1 MSFAQVYTRSV
12 VGLHAPAVIIEV
24 HLSQGLPALTIV
36 GLPEAAVR
44 ESKDRVRSAILN
56 SGFQFPN
63 RRLTINLAPADLP
76 KDGARLDLPIA
87 IGILAASDQLDPEVL
102 SGFEF
107 IGELA
112 LNGEL
117 RQVTGSLA
125 VARAIKAEDL
135 VQKKQQRQNTET
147 LLNKDTLPK
156 RQLSEKQ
163 PSSTDLLNKLTE
175 EPLTEPQQ
183 SRQLIVPKANGA
195 EASRVEGIEVLAAQ
209 NLKAVC
215 DHLQALAY
223 PSEQI
228 EQLQV
233 VAPTPAQQHAG
244 YKVDLADVKGQH
256 HARRALEIA
265 AAGGHSLL
273 FTGPPGSGKT
283 LMASRLPTILP
294 DLSAEDALEVASTYS
309 VADSDYDY
317 GTRPFRQVHHTI
329 SAVALVG
336 GGSRP
341 KPGEITLANKGVL
354 FLDELPEF
362 ERAVLEVLR
371 QPLEAKQ
378 ITISRANSQMTFPA
392 NFQLVAA
399 MNPCPCGYDGDASGR
414 CRCRPEQIKR
424 YQDKLSGP
432 LLDRI
437 DLHIT
442 VPALPIADLQNAQAG
457 ESSEQVRLRVA
468 AAHQRQ
474 LQRQQKVNNQLSP
487 SEIDDYVPLGEGEQQ
502 LLQLAQQRLNL
513 SARGYHRVLRVAR
526 TIADLADSDG
536 VTSIHI
542 SEALSYRSK

>member
-12 VGLHAPAVIIEV
+12 VGLHAPKVIIEV

-87 IGILAASDQLDPEVL
+87 IGILAASGQLEPEVL
-102 SGFEF
+102 SKFEF

-125 VARAIKAEDL
+125 VARAIKAEGL
-135 VQKKQQRQNTET
+135 ASK
-147 LLNKDTLPK
+147 
-156 RQLSEKQ
+156 LSQ
-163 PSSTDLLNKLTE
+163 TP
-175 EPLTEPQQ
+175 
-183 SRQLIVPKANGA
+183 QLIVPVDNGG
-195 EASRVEGIEVLAAQ
+195 EASRVDGVTVLAAQ
-209 NLKAVC
+209 SLKAVC
-215 DHLQALAY
+215 DHLQSLTD
-223 PSEQI
+223 PSAIYDCLE
-228 EQLQV
+228 V
-233 VAPTPAQQHAG
+233 VQPRPAPQHVG
-244 YKVDLADVKGQH
+244 YQVDLADVKGQH

-294 DLSAEDALEVASTYS
+294 DLSDEDALEVASTYS

-362 ERAVLEVLR
+362 DRSVLEVLR

-399 MNPCPCGYDGDASGR
+399 MNPCPCGYDGDTSGR

-457 ESSEQVRLRVA
+457 ETSKQVRTRVA
-468 AAHQRQ
+468 TAHQQQ
-474 LQRQQKVNNQLSP
+474 LKRQQKVNNELSP
-487 SEIDDYVPLGEGEQQ
+487 SEIDQYIELGDSEKQ

-526 TIADLADSDG
+526 TIADLANSTDINSAH
-536 VTSIHI
+536 V
-542 SEALSYRSK
+542 SEALSYRSKA

>member
-12 VGLHAPAVIIEV
+12 VGLHAPQVIIEV

-36 GLPEAAVR
+36 GLPAAAVR

-87 IGILAASDQLDPEVL
+87 IGILAASGQLEPEVL

-117 RQVTGSLA
+117 RQVSGSLA
-125 VARAIKAEDL
+125 VARAMKAESL
-135 VQKKQQRQNTET
+135 VAKSAIADEQA
-147 LLNKDTLPK
+147 P
-156 RQLSEKQ
+156 RQLRQ
-163 PSSTDLLNKLTE
+163 L
-175 EPLTEPQQ
+175 
-183 SRQLIVPKANGA
+183 RQLIVPIDNGA
-195 EASRVEGIEVLAAQ
+195 EASRVEGVEILGAQ
-209 NLKAVC
+209 SLKAVC
-215 DHLQALAY
+215 DHLQSLAD
-223 PSEQI
+223 PSVTTERLEI
-228 EQLQV
+228 V
-233 VAPTPAQQHAG
+233 TPSPAQQHIG
-244 YKVDLADVKGQH
+244 YQVDLADVKGQH

-294 DLSAEDALEVASTYS
+294 DLSDEDALEVASTYS

-362 ERAVLEVLR
+362 DRTVLEVLR

-378 ITISRANSQMTFPA
+378 ITISRANSQLTFPA

-399 MNPCPCGYDGDASGR
+399 MNPCPCGYDGDGSGR

-457 ESSEQVRLRVA
+457 ETSAQVRIRVA
-468 AAHQRQ
+468 AAHKQQLKRQ
-474 LQRQQKVNNQLSP
+474 KKLNNELSP
-487 SEIDDYVPLGEGEQQ
+487 SEIDKYIQLGAGEQQ

-526 TIADLADSDG
+526 TIADLADSTDI
-536 VTSIHI
+536 TSAHV

>member
-12 VGLHAPAVIIEV
+12 VGLHAPQVIIEV

-87 IGILAASDQLDPEVL
+87 IGILAASDQLEPDVL
-102 SGFEF
+102 SAFEF

-125 VARAIKAEDL
+125 VARAIKAEVL
-135 VQKKQQRQNTET
+135 ELK
-147 LLNKDTLPK
+147 
-156 RQLSEKQ
+156 SE
-163 PSSTDLLNKLTE
+163 
-175 EPLTEPQQ
+175 QQ
-183 SRQLIVPKANGA
+183 SRQLIVPANNGA
-195 EASRVEGIEVLAAQ
+195 EASRVEGVTILAAQ
-209 NLKAVC
+209 SLKAVC
-215 DHLQALAY
+215 DHLQSLADLNATDRRLDIVP
-223 PSEQI
+223 PSP
-228 EQLQV
+228 
-233 VAPTPAQQHAG
+233 APQHAS
-244 YKVDLADVKGQH
+244 YQVDLADVKGQH

-362 ERAVLEVLR
+362 DRSVLEVLR

-442 VPALPIADLQNAQAG
+442 VPALPIADLQNSSAG
-457 ESSEQVRLRVA
+457 ETSEKVRSRVST
-468 AAHQRQ
+468 AHKQQ
-474 LQRQQKVNNQLSP
+474 LKRQQKVNNELSP
-487 SEIDDYVPLGEGEQQ
+487 SEIDEYVQLGEGEQQ

-526 TIADLADSDG
+526 TIADLADSLDI
-536 VTSIHI
+536 TSAHV

>member
-12 VGLHAPAVIIEV
+12 VGLHAPQVIIEV

-36 GLPEAAVR
+36 GLPAAAVR

-87 IGILAASDQLDPEVL
+87 IGILAASGQLEPEVL

-117 RQVTGSLA
+117 RQVSGSLA
-125 VARAIKAEDL
+125 VTRAIKAESIVVKTATADEQAPHQL
-135 VQKKQQRQNTET
+135 
-147 LLNKDTLPK
+147 
-156 RQLSEKQ
+156 RQL
-163 PSSTDLLNKLTE
+163 
-175 EPLTEPQQ
+175 
-183 SRQLIVPKANGA
+183 RQLIVPIDNGA
-195 EASRVEGIEVLAAQ
+195 EASRVDGVEILGAQ
-209 NLKAVC
+209 SLKAVC
-215 DHLQALAY
+215 GHLQSLADLSVTTERLEIVT
-223 PSEQI
+223 PG
-228 EQLQV
+228 
-233 VAPTPAQQHAG
+233 PAQQHAG

-294 DLSAEDALEVASTYS
+294 DLSDEDALEVASTYS

-362 ERAVLEVLR
+362 ERSVLEVLR

-457 ESSEQVRLRVA
+457 ETSEQVRTRVS
-468 AAHQRQ
+468 AAHKRQ
-474 LQRQQKVNNQLSP
+474 LIRQKKVNNELSP
-487 SEIDDYVPLGEGEQQ
+487 SEIDKYIQLGEAEQQ

-526 TIADLADSDG
+526 TIADLADSIDI
-536 VTSIHI
+536 TSVHV

>member
-12 VGLHAPAVIIEV
+12 VGLHAPKVIIEV

-87 IGILAASDQLDPEVL
+87 IGILAASGQIEPEGL
-102 SGFEF
+102 SAFEF

-117 RQVTGSLA
+117 RQVSGSLA
-125 VARAIKAEDL
+125 VARAIKAEGVTARLGQMTTTADPKGGA
-135 VQKKQQRQNTET
+135 QK
-147 LLNKDTLPK
+147 LP
-156 RQLSEKQ
+156 
-163 PSSTDLLNKLTE
+163 
-175 EPLTEPQQ
+175 
-183 SRQLIVPKANGA
+183 QLIVPMDNGA
-195 EASRVEGIEVLAAQ
+195 EASRVEGVNVLAAESLQ
-209 NLKAVC
+209 AVC
-215 DHLQALAY
+215 EHLQSLTD
-223 PSEQI
+223 PSATSQRLPI
-228 EQLQV
+228 V
-233 VAPTPAQQHAG
+233 TPSTVQRHVG
-244 YKVDLADVKGQH
+244 YQVDLADVKGQH

-294 DLSAEDALEVASTYS
+294 DLSDEEALEVASTYS

-341 KPGEITLANKGVL
+341 KPGEITLADKGVL

-362 ERAVLEVLR
+362 DRTVLEVLR

-392 NFQLVAA
+392 SFQLVAA
-399 MNPCPCGYDGDASGR
+399 MNPCPCGYDGDGSGR

-442 VPALPIADLQNAQAG
+442 VPALPIADLQSAQTG
-457 ESSEQVRLRVA
+457 ETSAQVRERVA

-474 LQRQQKVNNQLSP
+474 ITRQHKVNNALSP
-487 SEIDDYVPLGEGEQQ
+487 SEIDKYVPLGEGEQQ

-526 TIADLADSDG
+526 TIADLAASQD
-536 VTSIHI
+536 VTSAHL
-542 SEALSYRSK
+542 SEALSYRGKA

>member
-12 VGLHAPAVIIEV
+12 VGLHAPKVIIEV

-87 IGILAASDQLDPEVL
+87 IGILAASGQLEPEVL

-112 LNGEL
+112 LNGNL

-125 VARAIKAEDL
+125 VARAIKAEAL
-135 VQKKQQRQNTET
+135 AAQAVQASKIN
-147 LLNKDTLPK
+147 DP
-156 RQLSEKQ
+156 QLSEPRQ
-163 PSSTDLLNKLTE
+163 TV
-175 EPLTEPQQ
+175 
-183 SRQLIVPKANGA
+183 QLIVPIDNGA
-195 EASRVEGIEVLAAQ
+195 EASRVEGVGILGAQ
-209 NLKAVC
+209 SLKAVC
-215 DHLQALAY
+215 DHLQALTDPSGAY
-223 PSEQI
+223 ESLEAVLPS
-228 EQLQV
+228 
-233 VAPTPAQQHAG
+233 ATPQHVG

-294 DLSAEDALEVASTYS
+294 DLSDEDALEVASTYS

-362 ERAVLEVLR
+362 DRTVLEVLR

-399 MNPCPCGYDGDASGR
+399 MNPCPCGYDGDGSGR

-442 VPALPIADLQNAQAG
+442 VPALPIADLQNSQAG
-457 ESSEQVRLRVA
+457 EASEQVRTRVA
-468 AAHQRQ
+468 EAHERQ
-474 LQRQQKVNNQLSP
+474 LSRQKKVNNELSP
-487 SEIDDYVPLGEGEQQ
+487 SELDQFIKLGEAEQQ
-502 LLQLAQQRLNL
+502 LLQMAQQRLNL

-526 TIADLADSDG
+526 TIADLAASNDI
-536 VTSIHI
+536 TSAHV

>member
-12 VGLHAPAVIIEV
+12 VGLHAPEVIIEV

-102 SGFEF
+102 AGFEF

-117 RQVTGSLA
+117 RQVSGSLA
-125 VARAIKAEDL
+125 VARAMKAEVL
-135 VQKKQQRQNTET
+135 AAQT
-147 LLNKDTLPK
+147 LKGDEQAILA
-156 RQLSEKQ
+156 
-163 PSSTDLLNKLTE
+163 
-175 EPLTEPQQ
+175 
-183 SRQLIVPKANGA
+183 SRQLIVPTVNGA
-195 EASRVEGIEVLAAQ
+195 EASRVDGITVLAAS

-215 DHLQALAY
+215 NHLQSLTDSSLFDDRLTAVE
-223 PSEQI
+223 PS
-228 EQLQV
+228 
-233 VAPTPAQQHAG
+233 PTQQRIG
-244 YKVDLADVKGQH
+244 YQVDLADVKGQH

-362 ERAVLEVLR
+362 DRTVLEVLR

-399 MNPCPCGYDGDASGR
+399 MNPCPCGYDGDGSGR

-457 ESSEQVRLRVA
+457 ETSEQVRIRVS
-468 AAHQRQ
+468 AAHRCQMNRQ
-474 LQRQQKVNNQLSP
+474 KKVNNELSP
-487 SEIDDYVPLGEGEQQ
+487 SEIDKYIQLGEGEQQ

-526 TIADLADSDG
+526 TIADLADSADI
-536 VTSIHI
+536 TSVHV

>member
-12 VGLHAPAVIIEV
+12 VGLHAPEVIIEV

-87 IGILAASDQLDPEVL
+87 IGILAASDQLDPTVL
-102 SGFEF
+102 AGFEF

-117 RQVTGSLA
+117 RQVSGSLA
-125 VARAIKAEDL
+125 VARAMKAEVL
-135 VQKKQQRQNTET
+135 ASQ
-147 LLNKDTLPK
+147 LLKDDE
-156 RQLSEKQ
+156 QLLS
-163 PSSTDLLNKLTE
+163 P
-175 EPLTEPQQ
+175 
-183 SRQLIVPKANGA
+183 SRQLIVPIINGA
-195 EASRVEGIEVLAAQ
+195 EASRVDGITVLAAS

-215 DHLQALAY
+215 NHLQSLTDSSLLDERLAAVE
-223 PSEQI
+223 PS
-228 EQLQV
+228 
-233 VAPTPAQQHAG
+233 PTPQHIG
-244 YKVDLADVKGQH
+244 YQVDLADVKGQH

-362 ERAVLEVLR
+362 DRTVLEVLR

-399 MNPCPCGYDGDASGR
+399 MNPCPCGYDGDGSGR

-457 ESSEQVRLRVA
+457 ETSEQVRTRVSA
-468 AAHQRQ
+468 AYNRQ
-474 LQRQQKVNNQLSP
+474 LIRQQKVNNELSP
-487 SEIDDYVPLGEGEQQ
+487 SEIDKYIQLGEGEQQ

-526 TIADLADSDG
+526 TIADLADSADI
-536 VTSIHI
+536 TSAHV

>member
-12 VGLHAPAVIIEV
+12 VGLHAPQVIIEV

-36 GLPEAAVR
+36 GLPAAAVR
-44 ESKDRVRSAILN
+44 ESKDRVRSAIIN

-87 IGILAASDQLDPEVL
+87 IGILAASGQLEPETL
-102 SGFEF
+102 SRFEF

-117 RQVTGSLA
+117 RQVSGSLA
-125 VARAIKAEDL
+125 VARAIKAEML
-135 VQKKQQRQNTET
+135 AACKNTEQ
-147 LLNKDTLPK
+147 D
-156 RQLSEKQ
+156 
-163 PSSTDLLNKLTE
+163 SSL
-175 EPLTEPQQ
+175 
-183 SRQLIVPKANGA
+183 RQLIVPCDNGA
-195 EASRVEGIEVLAAQ
+195 EASRVDGVTILAAQ

-215 DHLQALAY
+215 NHLQSLAD
-223 PSEQI
+223 SSLIDERL
-228 EQLQV
+228 EV
-233 VAPTPAQQHAG
+233 VQATAVQSKVA

-265 AAGGHSLL
+265 AAGGHSIL

-294 DLSAEDALEVASTYS
+294 DLSDEDALEVASTYS

-341 KPGEITLANKGVL
+341 KPGEITLANKGIL

-362 ERAVLEVLR
+362 DRTVLEVLR

-378 ITISRANSQMTFPA
+378 ITISRANSQLTFPA

-399 MNPCPCGYDGDASGR
+399 MNPCPCGYDGDGSGR

-457 ESSEQVRLRVA
+457 ETSEQVRTRVA
-468 AAHQRQ
+468 AAHQQQLERQ
-474 LQRQQKVNNQLSP
+474 KKVNNELSP
-487 SEIDDYVPLGEGEQQ
+487 SEIDKYIHLGAGEQQ

-526 TIADLADSDG
+526 TIADLADSEG
-536 VTSIHI
+536 ITSAHV

>member
-1 MSFAQVYTRSV
+1 MSFAQIYTRSV
-12 VGLHAPAVIIEV
+12 VGLHAPKVIIEV

-87 IGILAASDQLDPEVL
+87 IGILAASGQLEPEVL

-125 VARAIKAEDL
+125 VARAIKAEGL
-135 VQKKQQRQNTET
+135 AST
-147 LLNKDTLPK
+147 LSKTLSK
-156 RQLSEKQ
+156 ASDSVKNEQHVTL
-163 PSSTDLLNKLTE
+163 
-175 EPLTEPQQ
+175 Q
-183 SRQLIVPKANGA
+183 SAPQLIVPIDNGR
-195 EASRVEGIEVLAAQ
+195 EASRVDGVTILAAKS
-209 NLKAVC
+209 LKAVC
-215 DHLQALAY
+215 NHLQSLAD
-223 PSEQI
+223 PSGSYDCLE
-228 EQLQV
+228 V
-233 VAPTPAQQHAG
+233 VTPSPAPQHVG
-244 YKVDLADVKGQH
+244 YQVDLADVKGQH

-294 DLSAEDALEVASTYS
+294 DLSDEDALEVASTYS

-362 ERAVLEVLR
+362 DRSVLEVLR

-399 MNPCPCGYDGDASGR
+399 MNPCPCGYDGDTSGR

-442 VPALPIADLQNAQAG
+442 VPALPIADLQSAQAG
-457 ESSEQVRLRVA
+457 ETSKQVRERVA
-468 AAHQRQ
+468 AAHQHQ
-474 LQRQQKVNNQLSP
+474 LKRQQKVNNELSP
-487 SEIDDYVPLGEGEQQ
+487 SEIDEYIKLGDSEKQ

-526 TIADLADSDG
+526 TIADLANSTDINSAH
-536 VTSIHI
+536 V
-542 SEALSYRSK
+542 SEALSYRSKE

>member
-12 VGLHAPAVIIEV
+12 VGLHAPQVIIEV

-36 GLPEAAVR
+36 GLPAAAVR

-87 IGILAASDQLDPEVL
+87 IGILAASGQLEPEVL

-117 RQVTGSLA
+117 RQVSGSLA
-125 VARAIKAEDL
+125 VARAIKAESL
-135 VQKKQQRQNTET
+135 VVKSATADEQAPR
-147 LLNKDTLPK
+147 
-156 RQLSEKQ
+156 
-163 PSSTDLLNKLTE
+163 
-175 EPLTEPQQ
+175 Q
-183 SRQLIVPKANGA
+183 SRQLIVPIDNSA
-195 EASRVEGIEVLAAQ
+195 EASRVDGVEILGAQ
-209 NLKAVC
+209 SLKAVC
-215 DHLQALAY
+215 DHLQSLAD
-223 PSEQI
+223 SSLTAERLEI
-228 EQLQV
+228 
-233 VAPTPAQQHAG
+233 VAPSPAQQHTG

-294 DLSAEDALEVASTYS
+294 DLSDEDALEVASTYS

-362 ERAVLEVLR
+362 ERSVLEVLR

-457 ESSEQVRLRVA
+457 ETSEQVRVRVA

-474 LQRQQKVNNQLSP
+474 MSRQKKVNNELSP
-487 SEIDDYVPLGEGEQQ
+487 SEIDKYIQLGEAEQQ
-502 LLQLAQQRLNL
+502 ILQLAQQRLNL

-526 TIADLADSDG
+526 TIADLADSIDI
-536 VTSIHI
+536 TSVHV

>member
-12 VGLHAPAVIIEV
+12 VGLHAPQVIIEV

-36 GLPEAAVR
+36 GLPAAAVR
-44 ESKDRVRSAILN
+44 ESKDRVRSAIIN

-87 IGILAASDQLDPEVL
+87 IGILAASGQLEPETL

-117 RQVTGSLA
+117 RQVSGSLA
-125 VARAIKAEDL
+125 VARAMKAEML
-135 VQKKQQRQNTET
+135 AACKNTEQ
-147 LLNKDTLPK
+147 D
-156 RQLSEKQ
+156 
-163 PSSTDLLNKLTE
+163 SSL
-175 EPLTEPQQ
+175 
-183 SRQLIVPKANGA
+183 RQLIVPCDNGA
-195 EASRVEGIEVLAAQ
+195 EASRVDGVTILAAQ

-215 DHLQALAY
+215 NHLQSLAD
-223 PSEQI
+223 SSLIDERL
-228 EQLQV
+228 EV
-233 VAPTPAQQHAG
+233 VQPNAAQSKVA

-265 AAGGHSLL
+265 AAGGHSIL

-294 DLSAEDALEVASTYS
+294 DLSDEDALEVASTYS

-362 ERAVLEVLR
+362 DRTVLEVLR

-378 ITISRANSQMTFPA
+378 ITISRANSQLTFPA

-399 MNPCPCGYDGDASGR
+399 MNPCPCGYDGDGSGR

-457 ESSEQVRLRVA
+457 ETSEQVRTRVA
-468 AAHQRQ
+468 AAHQQQLERQ
-474 LQRQQKVNNQLSP
+474 KKVNNELSP
-487 SEIDDYVPLGEGEQQ
+487 SEIDKYIHLGAGEQQ

-526 TIADLADSDG
+526 TIADLADSEG
-536 VTSIHI
+536 ITSAHV

>member
-12 VGLHAPAVIIEV
+12 VGLHAPQVIIEV

-36 GLPEAAVR
+36 GLPAAAVR

-87 IGILAASDQLDPEVL
+87 IGILAASGQLEPEAL
-102 SGFEF
+102 SRFEF

-117 RQVTGSLA
+117 RQVSGSLA
-125 VARAIKAEDL
+125 VARAIKAEML
-135 VQKKQQRQNTET
+135 AACKNTEQ
-147 LLNKDTLPK
+147 D
-156 RQLSEKQ
+156 
-163 PSSTDLLNKLTE
+163 SSL
-175 EPLTEPQQ
+175 
-183 SRQLIVPKANGA
+183 RQLIVPCDNGA
-195 EASRVEGIEVLAAQ
+195 EASRVDGVTILAAQ

-215 DHLQALAY
+215 NHLQSLAD
-223 PSEQI
+223 SSLIDERL
-228 EQLQV
+228 EV
-233 VAPTPAQQHAG
+233 VQATAVQSKVA

-265 AAGGHSLL
+265 AAGGHSIL

-294 DLSAEDALEVASTYS
+294 DLSDEDALEVASTYS

-341 KPGEITLANKGVL
+341 KPGEITLANKGIL

-362 ERAVLEVLR
+362 DRTVLEVLR

-378 ITISRANSQMTFPA
+378 ITISRANSQLTFPA

-399 MNPCPCGYDGDASGR
+399 MNPCPCGYDGDGSGR

-457 ESSEQVRLRVA
+457 ETSEQVRTRVA
-468 AAHQRQ
+468 AAHQQQLERQ
-474 LQRQQKVNNQLSP
+474 KKVNNELSP
-487 SEIDDYVPLGEGEQQ
+487 SEIDKYIHLGAGEQQ

-526 TIADLADSDG
+526 TIADLADSEG
-536 VTSIHI
+536 ITSAHV

>member
-12 VGLHAPAVIIEV
+12 VGLHAPQVIIEV

-87 IGILAASDQLDPEVL
+87 IGILAASDQLEPEVL
-102 SGFEF
+102 SAFEF

-125 VARAIKAEDL
+125 VARAIKAEAL
-135 VQKKQQRQNTET
+135 ALKSGPE
-147 LLNKDTLPK
+147 
-156 RQLSEKQ
+156 
-163 PSSTDLLNKLTE
+163 
-175 EPLTEPQQ
+175 
-183 SRQLIVPKANGA
+183 SRQLIVPADNGA
-195 EASRVEGIEVLAAQ
+195 EASRVEGVTILAAQ
-209 NLKAVC
+209 SLKAVC
-215 DHLQALAY
+215 DHLQSLAEPNATDGRLDIVP
-223 PSEQI
+223 PSP
-228 EQLQV
+228 
-233 VAPTPAQQHAG
+233 APQNASYQ
-244 YKVDLADVKGQH
+244 VDLADVKGQH

-362 ERAVLEVLR
+362 DRSVLEVLR

-442 VPALPIADLQNAQAG
+442 VPALPIADLQNSVAG
-457 ESSEQVRLRVA
+457 ETSEKVRSRVS
-468 AAHQRQ
+468 AAHKRQ
-474 LQRQQKVNNQLSP
+474 LKRQQKVNNELSP
-487 SEIDDYVPLGEGEQQ
+487 SEIDEYVQLGEGEQQ

-526 TIADLADSDG
+526 TIADLAESLDI
-536 VTSIHI
+536 TSAHV

>member
-12 VGLHAPAVIIEV
+12 VGLHAPQVIIEV

-125 VARAIKAEDL
+125 VARAIKAEALAADKL
-135 VQKKQQRQNTET
+135 LEKELAEKTVELLLPPVQSK
-147 LLNKDTLPK
+147 
-156 RQLSEKQ
+156 
-163 PSSTDLLNKLTE
+163 
-175 EPLTEPQQ
+175 
-183 SRQLIVPKANGA
+183 QLIVPSLNGA
-195 EASRVEGIEVLAAQ
+195 EASRVEGITVLVAQ

-215 DHLQALAY
+215 NHLQALAN
-223 PSEQI
+223 PNGKLNTDNEML
-228 EQLQV
+228 ET
-233 VAPTPAQQHAG
+233 VAPTLAQPHTG

-294 DLSAEDALEVASTYS
+294 ELSAEDALEVASTYS

-317 GTRPFRQVHHTI
+317 GTRPFRSVHHTI

-362 ERAVLEVLR
+362 DRAVLEVLR

-399 MNPCPCGYDGDASGR
+399 MNPCPCGYDGDSSGR

-457 ESSEQVRLRVA
+457 ESSEQVRIRVA
-468 AAHQRQ
+468 AAHKRQ
-474 LQRQQKVNNQLSP
+474 LARQNKVNNELSP
-487 SEIDDYVPLGEGEQQ
+487 SELDEHVQLGESEQQ

-526 TIADLADSDG
+526 TIADLADSEG
-536 VTSIHI
+536 ITSAHV